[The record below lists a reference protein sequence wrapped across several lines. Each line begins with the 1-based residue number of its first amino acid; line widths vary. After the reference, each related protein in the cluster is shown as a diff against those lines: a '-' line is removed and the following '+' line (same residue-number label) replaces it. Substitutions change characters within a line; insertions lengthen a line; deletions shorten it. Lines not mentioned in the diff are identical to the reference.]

1 MSAAK
6 QGNAGGEPKDAGGP
20 PAGEGTGGPRPGA
33 PRGPATLTGED
44 LSSAYNL
51 GLRNNNELT
60 QQLLLDQG
68 WSREKIVA
76 VFNRLNEA
84 RAGIIRKKGDT
95 VCCVVRPANVIPAL
109 KQLDALDYKVY
120 CAVELAGNTGVW
132 TADIRKSTGLQTH
145 IIQRGVRNLC
155 ENLQLIKP
163 VKSIH
168 VKNRKM
174 YILSHMEPAKEIAG
188 GSFYTNGEF
197 NEQLV
202 EQLRERLAMFL
213 SNARSSTF
221 SALVAFMRSSVALVD
236 SLLPAR
242 LVQGQRRR
250 EEWGVTKLAAAA
262 SAPHGSSALALTNA
276 LSDLGGASFTDEDIS
291 QLVATLECEDKVAR
305 IRTGTETTFV
315 WNQSEN
321 LRLLDSVPCIGCPLL
336 GDCSADGRVNP
347 KECTY
352 LSHWLGLDADAEM
365 QEEEIDD

>member
-6 QGNAGGEPKDAGGP
+6 QSDAGGEAKDAGP
-20 PAGEGTGGPRPGA
+20 SPAGEGTGVPRSGA
-33 PRGPATLTGED
+33 PRGSATLSGED
-44 LSSAYNL
+44 LSTAYNL

-84 RAGIIRKKGDT
+84 RAGVIRKKGDN
-95 VCCVVRPANVIPAL
+95 VCCVVRPANLIPAL

-174 YILSHMEPAKEIAG
+174 YILAHMEPAK
-188 GSFYTNGEF
+188 
-197 NEQLV
+197 

-221 SALVAFMRSSVALVD
+221 SALVAFMRSSGDV
-236 SLLPAR
+236 
-242 LVQGQRRR
+242 G
-250 EEWGVTKLAAAA
+250 
-262 SAPHGSSALALTNA
+262 
-276 LSDLGGASFTDEDIS
+276 GGAFTDEDIS

-321 LRLLDSVPCIGCPLL
+321 LRLLDSVPCIGCPLV

-347 KECTY
+347 RECTY
-352 LSHWLGLDADAEM
+352 LSHWLGLDVDVEVEGEAEV
-365 QEEEIDD
+365 DT

>member
-1 MSAAK
+1 MSAPKEGSAT
-6 QGNAGGEPKDAGGP
+6 GEPKDEGARATAETPRGA
-20 PAGEGTGGPRPGA
+20 PAGA
-33 PRGPATLTGED
+33 PRGSSALSGED
-44 LSSAYNL
+44 LSTAYNL

-68 WSREKIVA
+68 WPREKIVA

-84 RAGIIRKKGDT
+84 RAGVIRKKGDNI
-95 VCCVVRPANVIPAL
+95 CCVVRPANVIPAL

-145 IIQRGVRNLC
+145 IIQRGVKNLC

-202 EQLRERLAMFL
+202 EQLRDRLAVFL
-213 SNARSSTF
+213 CNARSSTF
-221 SALVAFMRSSVALVD
+221 SSLVAFVRSSGDVA
-236 SLLPAR
+236 
-242 LVQGQRRR
+242 G
-250 EEWGVTKLAAAA
+250 
-262 SAPHGSSALALTNA
+262 SA
-276 LSDLGGASFTDEDIS
+276 FTDEDIS

-321 LRLLDSVPCIGCPLL
+321 LHLLDTVPCIGCPLV
-336 GDCSADGRVNP
+336 GDCSAHGKVNP
-347 KECTY
+347 RDCTY
-352 LSHWLGLDADAEM
+352 LSHWLGLDVDVDVRGEGE
-365 QEEEIDD
+365 QGI

>member
-1 MSAAK
+1 MSTSKEAE
-6 QGNAGGEPKDAGGP
+6 GGPSAGAPSAGGP
-20 PAGEGTGGPRPGA
+20 QRTPQGGAPPAGGGGA
-33 PRGPATLTGED
+33 PGNAVLTLED
-44 LSSAYNL
+44 LSSAYNA

-76 VFNRLNEA
+76 VFNRMNDA
-84 RAGIIRKKGDT
+84 RAGVIRRKGDN

-109 KQLDALDYKVY
+109 KQLDSLDYKIY

-163 VKSIH
+163 VKNIQ

-174 YILSHMEPAKEIAG
+174 YILAHMEPSKEIAG

-202 EQLRERLAMFL
+202 EQLRERLSVFL
-213 SNARSSTF
+213 CNARSSTF
-221 SALVAFMRSSVALVD
+221 SALVAFVRSSGEV
-236 SLLPAR
+236 
-242 LVQGQRRR
+242 G
-250 EEWGVTKLAAAA
+250 
-262 SAPHGSSALALTNA
+262 
-276 LSDLGGASFTDEDIS
+276 GGAFSDDDIL
-291 QLVATLECEDKVAR
+291 QLVATLESEDKVAR
-305 IRTGTETTFV
+305 IQTGSELTFV

-321 LRLLDSVPCIGCPLL
+321 LRLLQSVPCVGCPLL
-336 GDCSADGRVNP
+336 EDCSAEGRVNP
-347 KECTY
+347 SDCTY
-352 LSHWLGLDADAEM
+352 LSHWLGLDVEVEANGEEDAAA
-365 QEEEIDD
+365 

>member
-1 MSAAK
+1 MSAVK
-6 QGNAGGEPKDAGGP
+6 QGSEGGESKDGVGA
-20 PAGEGTGGPRPGA
+20 PAGEGTGGSRPGA
-33 PRGPATLTGED
+33 PRGSATLSGED

-84 RAGIIRKKGDT
+84 RAGVIRKKGDKLRAAAG
-95 VCCVVRPANVIPAL
+95 VCCVVRPANLIPAL

-132 TADIRKSTGLQTH
+132 TADIRKTTGLQTH
-145 IIQRGVRNLC
+145 IIQRG
-155 ENLQLIKP
+155 
-163 VKSIH
+163 
-168 VKNRKM
+168 
-174 YILSHMEPAKEIAG
+174 IAG

-202 EQLRERLAMFL
+202 EQQQHVQQQRHVQQEKVQQQQLLRCVYT
-213 SNARSSTF
+213 SGD
-221 SALVAFMRSSVALVD
+221 V
-236 SLLPAR
+236 
-242 LVQGQRRR
+242 
-250 EEWGVTKLAAAA
+250 
-262 SAPHGSSALALTNA
+262 GS
-276 LSDLGGASFTDEDIS
+276 GSFTDEDIS

-321 LRLLDSVPCIGCPLL
+321 LKLLDSVPCIGCPLV
-336 GDCSADGRVNP
+336 GDCSADGRINP
-347 KECTY
+347 RECTY
-352 LSHWLGLDADAEM
+352 LSHWLGLDADGEA
-365 QEEEIDD
+365 QGEEEIDA